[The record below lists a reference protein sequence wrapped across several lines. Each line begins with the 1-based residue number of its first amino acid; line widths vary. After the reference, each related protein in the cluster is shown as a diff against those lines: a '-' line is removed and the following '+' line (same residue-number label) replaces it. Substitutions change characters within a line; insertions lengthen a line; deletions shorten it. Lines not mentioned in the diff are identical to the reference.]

1 MIAGNGNHTTTR
13 ISAPKITGSH
23 LVAAALKIRGAPMTA
38 PKHPPIKMGTT
49 ILCRICSL
57 ISHARLPFENSCTAL
72 CKGMATGSGNTQT
85 MTSRSKVPPPTP
97 VVAVN
102 AEASML
108 VVINSVAVII

>member
-1 MIAGNGNHTTTR
+1 MIAGNGSHTTMRT
-13 ISAPKITGSH
+13 SAPKITGSQ
-23 LVAAALKIRGAPMTA
+23 LVTVSLKIRGAPITA
-38 PKHPPIKMGTT
+38 PKHPPINMGTT
-49 ILCRICSL
+49 ILCRICSR

-72 CKGMATGSGNTQT
+72 CRGIATGSGNTQA

-97 VVAVN
+97 VAAVS